1 MSECILCK
9 GDKKQLEDI
18 SERFSILKLDGFMK
32 NVACKIW
39 PDNEAW
45 SLLIDGKEIDY
56 YLTKAQ
62 KEMNDGVDFS
72 ATEICDIISVLMERN
87 ISFAMWY
94 DIFYEDLPVYKNELE
109 VKSSCCEGIRD
120 VSGMCEVY
128 LLYDNE

>member
-56 YLTKAQ
+56 
-62 KEMNDGVDFS
+62 S